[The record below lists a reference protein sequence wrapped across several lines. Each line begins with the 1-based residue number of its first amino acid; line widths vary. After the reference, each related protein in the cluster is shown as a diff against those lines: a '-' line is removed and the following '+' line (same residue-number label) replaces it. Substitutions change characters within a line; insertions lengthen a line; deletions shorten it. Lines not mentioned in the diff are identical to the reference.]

1 MRDHQDHPRQQRRY
15 PALVAV
21 SFTATLVIYELAVRR
36 YRITRFLFGMKT
48 RQHPTNGTTARD
60 RRRGR

>member
-1 MRDHQDHPRQQRRY
+1 
-15 PALVAV
+15 LVAV